1 MLRSAQRYVAPRH
14 ASIARLRSHRRC
26 IMAALANTTGAPMQL
41 DDLPR
46 YPLGVLPT
54 PVEKLE
60 RIGAELGID
69 LHAKRDDYTGF
80 AAGGNKIRK
89 LEYLLPD
96 AIAKGATLLI
106 TAGGVQS
113 NHARMTA
120 AAAAK
125 CGMKSLLVLRG
136 EKPNAVQGNLLLD
149 TLFGADFDFVAPE
162 IFNTQLDAVMQ
173 RHAHAAAQR
182 GERAYLIP
190 VGGSTPLGAMGY
202 VNCIRETAAQYADA
216 GREPPDVI
224 VVTGGSGG
232 TLAGILIGCAMFW
245 PATKVMGVLV
255 TVSPIPYKQRVAN
268 AVNAAA
274 EFIGIERR
282 WSTDELWIES
292 DYVGPG
298 YGILTDACV
307 DAIKLAAQREG
318 MLLDPVYTGK
328 TFAGLIG
335 SVRNGKISQG
345 SRVLFVHTGGSPALY
360 QYAPQLV

>member
-1 MLRSAQRYVAPRH
+1 
-14 ASIARLRSHRRC
+14 
-26 IMAALANTTGAPMQL
+26 MQL
-41 DDLPR
+41 SDLPR

-54 PVEKLE
+54 PVERLD
-60 RIGAELGID
+60 RIGGELGIE
-69 LHAKRDDYTGF
+69 LFAKRDDYTGF

-96 AIAKGATLLI
+96 AIAKGATLLV

-125 CGMKSLLVLRG
+125 CGMTSLLVLRG
-136 EKPNAVQGNLLLD
+136 ERPNAVQGNLLLD
-149 TLFGADFDFVAPE
+149 TLFGAKFDFVAPE
-162 IFNTQLDAVMQ
+162 VFNSGLDAIMQ
-173 RHAHAAAQR
+173 RHADEAAKR

-202 VNCIRETAAQYADA
+202 VNCIRETAGQYAA
-216 GREPPDVI
+216 EGRAAPDII

-232 TLAGILIGCAMFW
+232 TLAGILVGCAMYW
-245 PATKVMGVLV
+245 PTTKVMGVLV
-255 TVSPIPYKQRVAN
+255 TVNPIPYKERVAN

-274 EFIGIERR
+274 EFIGLDRR
-282 WSTDELWIES
+282 WTADELWIES

-298 YGILTDACV
+298 YGILTEACV
-307 DAIKLAAQREG
+307 DAIKLAAEREG

-335 SVRNGKISQG
+335 SVRNGRIARG
-345 SRVLFVHTGGSPALY
+345 SKVLFVHTGGSPALY
-360 QYAPQLV
+360 HYAPQLA

>member
-1 MLRSAQRYVAPRH
+1 
-14 ASIARLRSHRRC
+14 
-26 IMAALANTTGAPMQL
+26 MQL
-41 DDLPR
+41 SDLPR

-54 PVEKLE
+54 PVERLD
-60 RIGAELGID
+60 RIGAELGIE
-69 LHAKRDDYTGF
+69 LYAKRDDYTAF

-96 AIAKGATLLI
+96 AIANGATLLI

-136 EKPNAVQGNLLLD
+136 ERPNAVQGNLLLD
-149 TLFGADFDFVAPE
+149 TLFGAEFDFVPPE

-173 RHAHAAAQR
+173 RHADAAAKR

-202 VNCIRETAAQYADA
+202 VNCIRETAEQYAAA
-216 GREPPDVI
+216 GRPAPDVI

-232 TLAGILIGCAMFW
+232 TLAGILVGCAMYW
-245 PATKVMGVLV
+245 PDTKVMGVLV
-255 TVSPIPYKQRVAN
+255 TVSPIPYPQRVAN

-274 EFIGIERR
+274 EFIGLDRR
-282 WSTDELWIES
+282 WTPDDLWIES
-292 DYVGPG
+292 SHVGPG
-298 YGILTDACV
+298 YGILTDECV
-307 DAIKLAAQREG
+307 AAIKLAAQHEG

-328 TFAGLIG
+328 TFAGLIAAAR
-335 SVRNGKISQG
+335 SGKIARG
-345 SRVLFVHTGGSPALY
+345 SNVLFVHTGGSPALY
-360 QYAPQLV
+360 HYAPQLV

>member
-1 MLRSAQRYVAPRH
+1 
-14 ASIARLRSHRRC
+14 
-26 IMAALANTTGAPMQL
+26 MQL
-41 DDLPR
+41 SDLPR
-46 YPLGVLPT
+46 YPLGALPT
-54 PVEKLE
+54 PVEKLD
-60 RIGAELGID
+60 RISAELGIE
-69 LHAKRDDYTGF
+69 LYAKRDDYTGF

-96 AIAKGATLLI
+96 AIARGATLLI

-125 CGMKSLLVLRG
+125 CGMTSLLVLRG

-149 TLFGADFDFVAPE
+149 QLFGADFDFVAPE
-162 IFNTQLDAVMQ
+162 IFNTQLDAIMQ
-173 RHAHAAAQR
+173 KHAAAAAKR

-202 VNCIRETAAQYADA
+202 VNCIRETAEQYAAA
-216 GREPPDVI
+216 GRAAPDVI

-232 TLAGILIGCAMFW
+232 TLAGILIGCAMYW
-245 PATKVMGVLV
+245 PTTKVMGVLV

-274 EFIGIERR
+274 EFIGLDRR
-282 WSTDELWIES
+282 WTAHELWIES

-307 DAIKLAAQREG
+307 DAIKLAARREG

-335 SVRNGKISQG
+335 SVQNGKIARG
-345 SRVLFVHTGGSPALY
+345 SNVLFVHTGGSPALY
-360 QYAPQLV
+360 HYAPQLV